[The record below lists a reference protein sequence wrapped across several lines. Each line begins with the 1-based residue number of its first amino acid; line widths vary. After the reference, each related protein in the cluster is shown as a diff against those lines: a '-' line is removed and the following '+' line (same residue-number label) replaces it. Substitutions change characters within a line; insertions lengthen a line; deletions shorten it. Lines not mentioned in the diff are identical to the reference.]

1 MLTDAKSNLCL
12 TFVWLLPQS
21 KTSQKKN
28 DHLLIN
34 LTLPRSYSVKV
45 KKPLWSSYN
54 VPSTLLDHNHTILNN
69 DTDLVLK
76 QRIIQKGKKN
86 KSIGNLNSSV
96 EKQGFPGGTAVKNLP
111 SVLEMQVQSLGWED
125 PLEKKMATHSSILA
139 WRIPWT
145 EEPGRLQLMGSQRV
159 GYNRVNQQ
167 QQQQRNKH
175 QKLWKQQKV
184 IEGFLEEG
192 IVSLSHKG

>member
-45 KKPLWSSYN
+45 KKPLLSSYN
-54 VPSTLLDHNHTILNN
+54 VPSTLLDNKHTILKN
-69 DTDLVLK
+69 DIDLVLK

-96 EKQGFPGGTAVKNLP
+96 EKQGFPGGTAVNNLP
-111 SVLEMQVQSLGWED
+111 SSAGDAGSVPRLGRSHREENGNPFQYSGLENPMDRGAWQATVNGVIKSWIQPSKSTTTTI
-125 PLEKKMATHSSILA
+125 EK
-139 WRIPWT
+139 
-145 EEPGRLQLMGSQRV
+145 
-159 GYNRVNQQ
+159 
-167 QQQQRNKH
+167 
-175 QKLWKQQKV
+175 
-184 IEGFLEEG
+184 
-192 IVSLSHKG
+192 

>member
-54 VPSTLLDHNHTILNN
+54 VPSTLLDHNHTILKN

-139 WRIPWT
+139 
-145 EEPGRLQLMGSQRV
+145 
-159 GYNRVNQQ
+159 
-167 QQQQRNKH
+167 
-175 QKLWKQQKV
+175 
-184 IEGFLEEG
+184 
-192 IVSLSHKG
+192 